1 MTAAIRQVGLLVAKD
16 LRIEARTRQT
26 VGLVV
31 VLGVLIVVVLGL
43 GLGTQQ
49 QQGAGLAATAVL
61 WTAYLFSGVLCF
73 EKTMAV
79 ERGDAAL
86 AGLMMAPIDRGVIFA
101 AKFVSNLALMA
112 CVATVITFAGVLFFS
127 FDLSAA
133 PGQFVLIIS
142 LGMVGFAAVGTLFA
156 AMVSSSRLQGGLL
169 ALTVFPLALP
179 LVISSTQLLLRV
191 FRDGEP
197 AGGQALAVI
206 VAFDVIFLT
215 ASWVLF
221 EWVLEP

>member
-1 MTAAIRQVGLLVAKD
+1 MTLAIRQVALLVAKD
-16 LRIEARTRQT
+16 LRIEARSRQT
-26 VGLVV
+26 LGLVM
-31 VLGVLIVVVLGL
+31 VLGVLIIVVLGL
-43 GLGTQQ
+43 GLGAQNG
-49 QQGAGLAATAVL
+49 GAGLAATAVL

-73 EKTMAV
+73 EKTMGV

-86 AGLMMAPIDRGVIFA
+86 AGLMMAPIDRGVIFF
-101 AKFVSNLALMA
+101 AKLSSNLALMI
-112 CVATVITFAGVLFFS
+112 CVATVVTGAGVLLFS

-133 PGQFVLIIS
+133 PLQFAAIMS
-142 LGMVGFAAVGTLFA
+142 LGMIGFAAIGTLFSA
-156 AMVSSSRLQGGLL
+156 IVSSSRLQGGLL

-179 LVISSTQLLLRV
+179 LVIASTQLLLRI
-191 FRDGEP
+191 FRDGER

-206 VAFDVIFLT
+206 VAFDAIFLA